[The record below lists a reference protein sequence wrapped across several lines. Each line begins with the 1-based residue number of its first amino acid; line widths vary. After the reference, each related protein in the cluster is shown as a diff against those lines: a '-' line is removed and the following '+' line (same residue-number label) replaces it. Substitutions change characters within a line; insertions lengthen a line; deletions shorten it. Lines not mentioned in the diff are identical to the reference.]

1 MLKRQFR
8 ITLFAFIALF
18 IAIFLGSISVNVNG
32 SIITELDLSKIYGE
46 YDFTS
51 TDYTTVIIEI
61 EEKSIVEA
69 KHMGKTQTQANLKN
83 ARKFV
88 SNEIFEVVPKASVL
102 REYDYLFSGFALEL
116 QEKNVLSLAKV
127 PGIKAIY
134 PNVEYQALAV
144 NVNVMDEVNPNMQD
158 SMPYVGAPSAWDLGY
173 TGEGMTVAVI
183 DTGVD
188 YTHPELAHAFGDY
201 KGYDFYDNDN
211 DPMNSF
217 NEEVVQYHGTHVAGT
232 IVASS
237 FGIAPDANL
246 LAYRVLGPN
255 GGSSIQVIAGVEQAV
270 IDGADVMNLSLGN
283 VLNEPDYATSIALDW
298 AMEEGVVAVTSNG
311 NEGPDNWTVGS
322 PGASRSAI
330 SVGSIGLPSIEY
342 DVAFATENNNSFPSL
357 KVMGTPNPED
367 VVALDGNTY
376 DFVYVGRGTVNE
388 FASVDVEGKV
398 ALIMRGGNTF
408 VEKSQNAKDNGAVA
422 AIIFNN
428 QAGEIN
434 ASGNFSLPTFQ
445 LTFDDGYEMYLE
457 LESGNNQVTISANAL
472 YAPEFLSDF
481 SSRGPA
487 FETWMI
493 KPDIVAPGDYI
504 LSTYPGGYYAYAG
517 GTSMASPHVA
527 AAALLILQAHPEYTP
542 EDVKAVLMNSA
553 DILINPLTNKP
564 YTYNEQGAGNL
575 RIIDAILMDTIV
587 NPGSFS
593 FGKFVKNN
601 GKQVKGGSFEI
612 KNLSNVDKVYTFRA
626 EFFGNPSGIQLMTSN
641 NLKVKS
647 NSTQNVNYNVQ
658 VDTTLLNPGFY
669 QGRIV
674 VSDGVNE
681 IIVPTILFI
690 QEPDYPRV
698 TLAGVDQLGPTEFIP
713 YAYVPAGAEYLEIA
727 FYSFDSENGAIGNF
741 LGYWDF
747 VYNVAP
753 GFYEFSTWD
762 GTIQGYKLPPGEY
775 VIIAYAEYLGKA
787 DAVAY
792 LFEIQ

>member
-8 ITLFAFIALF
+8 STLFAFIALF
-18 IAIFLGSISVNVNG
+18 IAMFLGSISINVDG

-51 TDYTTVIIEI
+51 ADYTTVIIEI

-69 KHMGKTQTQANLKN
+69 KHMGKVQTQAYLKN

-88 SNEIFEVVPKASVL
+88 TNEIFEVVPKARVL
-102 REYDYLFSGFALEL
+102 REYDYLFSGFAIEL

-144 NVNVMDEVNPNMQD
+144 NVNVMDEVNPNMQT
-158 SMPYVGAPSAWDLGY
+158 SNPYVGAPNVWDLGY

-201 KGYDFYDNDN
+201 KGYDFIDNDN

-217 NEEVVQYHGTHVAGT
+217 YDEVIQYHGTHVAGT
-232 IVASS
+232 IVARS

-255 GGSSIQVIAGVEQAV
+255 GGSSMQVIAGVEQAV

-311 NEGPDNWTVGS
+311 NEGPDFWTVGS
-322 PGASRSAI
+322 PGASRGAI
-330 SVGSIGLPSIEY
+330 SVGSIGLPSIKY
-342 DVAFATENNNSFPSL
+342 DVSFATANIDYFPSL
-357 KVMGTPNPED
+357 KLMGTSSPED

-376 DFVYVGRGTVNE
+376 EFVYVGRGTAQD
-388 FASVDVEGKV
+388 FTGLDVEGKI
-398 ALIMRGGNTF
+398 ALIQRGGNTF
-408 VEKSQNAKDNGAVA
+408 VDKSQNAKNNGAVA

-428 QAGEIN
+428 VAGEIN
-434 ASGNFSLPTFQ
+434 ASGTFALPTFQ
-445 LTFDDGYEMYLE
+445 LTFADGYNMYQE
-457 LESGNNQVTISANAL
+457 LVIGNNEVTINANAI
-472 YAPEFLSDF
+472 YAPEFISDF

-487 FETWMI
+487 FGTWMI
-493 KPDIVAPGDYI
+493 KPDIVAPGDWI

-527 AAALLILQAHPEYTP
+527 AAALLVLQAHPEYTP

-553 DILINPLTNKP
+553 DILIDPLTNKP

-575 RIIDAILMDTIV
+575 RILDAILLDTIV

-601 GKQVKGGSFEI
+601 GKQVNGGSFEI
-612 KNLSNVDKVYTFRA
+612 KNLSNVDKVYSFRA
-626 EFFGNPSGIQLMTSN
+626 EFFDNPNGIQLMISN
-641 NLKVKS
+641 NLKVKA

-658 VDTTLLNPGFY
+658 VDTSLLSPGYY
-669 QGRIV
+669 QGRII

-681 IIVPTILFI
+681 IIVPTILFV

-698 TLAGVDQLGPTEFIP
+698 TIAGVEQISLDEFIP

-727 FYSFDSENGAIGNF
+727 FYSFDSENGAIGEY
-741 LGYWDF
+741 LGYWD
-747 VYNVAP
+747 YALNVSP

-787 DAVAY
+787 DIIAFI
-792 LFEIQ
+792 FEI